1 MLRKLILEIHRRS
14 LWQVLTIYA
23 VGSWVAFEVISEL
36 SDVVGLPAWV
46 PAFAIVLFLLGL
58 PVVLATAFVQE
69 GMPGQRTPEGM
80 APAVDPTLLP
90 SLSDARSETD
100 RRSTPEGA
108 LTTGPRAS
116 LMLTWRRS
124 LLSGIVAFLLL
135 GLTAGGYMGMRNA
148 GVGPFGSLVASGAL
162 AERAPV
168 LLAGFDDVS
177 GDTLLA
183 DALAAA
189 FRIDFAETGIVTVVD
204 ERQVS
209 AALKRMGRGEG
220 ERLTEQLALEIAARE
235 NIPAVIVGE
244 VRSAAGST
252 LLTVA
257 LLNTADGAPLVSYRE
272 TATDSSDI
280 LPALDRLSKQLRGKL
295 GESLRTVRAGK
306 PLAQVTT
313 PSLEALRR
321 YSRGVEALDVQR
333 DFPLAITLLKEAV
346 ALDSTFA
353 MAWRKLGVA
362 YLNMGDAQSLGIDAV
377 TRAYRFSERLP
388 DSERYQAVGFY
399 HMYVT
404 GDVGQGLASYRA
416 GIDAFPEKNRAS
428 FNNLAVGYMRL
439 RDWPNAEAAARQ
451 TIAAD
456 SMLVVGYVNLI
467 VVQVTQGKLDAA
479 DSTLALFIQRHGART
494 PDAVRLSVLLD
505 AVRGDYASAD
515 SAVQALLEFA
525 PAQARGSAHYAAN
538 LLAVI
543 EGRLQAADRHRREAV
558 AARLA
563 QGVTNAWLNDAL
575 MRAWTELLVRL
586 DSAAAITHLTQA
598 LEANDLEALPP
609 RDREWFQLI
618 AFYSFTGDAA
628 RARALLAE
636 YERLIPEGQRGFVRQ
651 ELLFARAQIA
661 FAEGRAEEALELARS
676 GDRVGGCTFCGPFE
690 LSYMFDMLGQ
700 ADSAAVYYER
710 YLATPDLYRFEL
722 DALAL
727 PRIHERLAEIYDAT
741 GDTNRALLHAARF
754 TELWK
759 DVDAELQPRVRAKQA
774 MVARLTEG

>member
-69 GMPGQRTPEGM
+69 GMPGQRTLEGM

-90 SLSDARSETD
+90 SLSDAQSETE
-100 RRSTPEGA
+100 RRSTSDGA
-108 LTTGPRAS
+108 MATPRRAS

-162 AERAPV
+162 DERAPV

-209 AALKRMGRGEG
+209 AALKRMGRGED
-220 ERLTEQLALEIAARE
+220 ERLTEELALEIAARE
-235 NIPAVIVGE
+235 NIPAVIIGE

-272 TATDSSDI
+272 TAGDSSDI
-280 LPALDRLSKQLRGKL
+280 LPALDRLSKKLRGKL

-362 YLNMGDAQSLGIDAV
+362 YLNRGDAVALGIDAA

-404 GDVGQGLASYRA
+404 GDVAQAVASYRA
-416 GIDAFPEKNRAS
+416 GIDAFPEKNRNG
-428 FNNLAVGYMRL
+428 FNNLAVGYLRL
-439 RDWPNAEAAARQ
+439 RDWSNAEATARQ
-451 TIAAD
+451 AIEAD
-456 SMLVVGYVNLI
+456 STLVVGYVNLI
-467 VVQVTQGKLDAA
+467 SAQVAQAKLDAA
-479 DSTLALFIQRHGART
+479 DSTQALFARRHGAET
-494 PDAVRLSVLLD
+494 PDAVRLRVLLD
-505 AVRGDYASAD
+505 AARGDYASAD
-515 SAVQALLEFA
+515 SATQALLQIA
-525 PAQARGSAHYAAN
+525 PAQVRGYVHSAAAM
-538 LLAVI
+538 LRLAA
-543 EGRLQAADRHRREAV
+543 GRLRDAERHSSESSAAHV
-558 AARLA
+558 A
-563 QGVTNAWLNDAL
+563 QGIPQAWLNESL
-575 MRAWTELLVRL
+575 LHAWTDLMVRRDPNTAL
-586 DSAAAITHLTQA
+586 AKLNQA
-598 LEANDLEALPP
+598 LEENDLYALAP
-609 RDREWFQLI
+609 RDRPWFELI
-618 AFYSFTGDAA
+618 GLYAYAGDGA
-628 RARALLAE
+628 RARALLSE
-636 YERLIPEGQRGFVRQ
+636 YERTIPEGQRGLVRQ
-651 ELLFARAQIA
+651 ELLFARAQVA
-661 FAEGRAEEALELARS
+661 LADGRTEEAFELARS
-676 GDRVGGCTFCGPFE
+676 ADGIGACTFCGPLE
-690 LSYMFDMLGQ
+690 LSYMYDTVGQ
-700 ADSAAVYYER
+700 ADSAAVHYER
-710 YLATPDLYRFEL
+710 YLATPDLYRL
-722 DALAL
+722 YSDALAV
-727 PRIHERLAEIYDAT
+727 PAIHERLAEIYDAR
-741 GDTNRALLHAARF
+741 GDTHQAVLHAAKF

-759 DVDAELQPRVRAKQA
+759 DADAELQARVRAKQA
-774 MVARLTEG
+774 MVARLTER